1 MRRYE
6 FFQVSVA
13 KRTDRP
19 APGLA
24 GALFGVRTT
33 VFHVLLVSNAD
44 AAWRRFAVCA
54 RTFADFVW
62 LSNYLKNECVRL
74 AADSNQSVTIMEPP
88 RGSPIKLAPS
98 RRLQLRPS

>member
-74 AADSNQSVTIMEPP
+74 TLTQSITIREPTDMM
-88 RGSPIKLAPS
+88 SAP
-98 RRLQLRPS
+98 